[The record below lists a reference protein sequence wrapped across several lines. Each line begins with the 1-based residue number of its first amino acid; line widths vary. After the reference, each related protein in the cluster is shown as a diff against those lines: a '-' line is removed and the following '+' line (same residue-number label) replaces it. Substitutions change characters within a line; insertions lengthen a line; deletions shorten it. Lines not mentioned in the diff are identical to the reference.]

1 MRLSSTSNAIR
12 SILALAFDFLVA
24 ANFSLNFAQFG
35 TPFLD
40 IGKFIAGAEGY
51 PFQYRILTAPIFG
64 LLLEAFKKFDPAAV
78 LSHFPSYLSSP
89 EQLAYFTVNGLS
101 FFIALV
107 LFRKVSAIIF
117 AANGAFFSY
126 LVFIA
131 LSYLWFILNPGLSF
145 LLPYDLPALA
155 FCQALLL
162 CVLRGRWILLCAIFA
177 IATLNRET
185 TYLIVLI
192 VLIRWWLGLER
203 RPALAVAAIL
213 TAIWVATK
221 IVLVLWLSGMSGA
234 VVIAGLRIGYNLA
247 ILAKPWQWPILWP
260 LLLPVGLCVLGL
272 RGDPHA
278 RQWSV
283 AGIVGFLSLFSVANI
298 IELRAYGDLIGFL
311 SISTVIGYGG
321 WERVSRGAKA
331 STSA

>member
-1 MRLSSTSNAIR
+1 MPLSSTSNAIR
-12 SILALAFDFLVA
+12 SSVTLAFDFLVA
-24 ANFSLNFAQFG
+24 ANFALNFAQFG

-40 IGKFIAGAEGY
+40 IEKFAAGAERF

-64 LLLEAFKKFDPAAV
+64 LLLEAYKKFDPATV

-89 EQLAYFTVNGLS
+89 EQLAYFTVNGVS

-107 LFRKVSAIIF
+107 LFRRVSATVF
-117 AANGAFFSY
+117 AGNLALFSY
-126 LVFIA
+126 LAFIA

-145 LLPYDLPALA
+145 ILPYDLPALA
-155 FCQALLL
+155 FCQASLL
-162 CVLRGRWILLCAIFA
+162 CVLRGRWFLLCVIFA

-203 RPALAVAAIL
+203 RRVLVVAVVL
-213 TAIWVATK
+213 TAIWLATK
-221 IVLVLWLSGMSGA
+221 IALVFWLSGMSGA
-234 VVIAGLRIGYNLA
+234 VVIAGLRIVYNLA
-247 ILAKPWQWPILWP
+247 ILAKPWQWPTLWP
-260 LLLPVGLCVLGL
+260 LLLPVGLCVQGL
-272 RGDPHA
+272 RGEAYA
-278 RQWSV
+278 RQWSI

-311 SISTVIGYGG
+311 SISTVLGYRGR
-321 WERVSRGAKA
+321 ERDLHLAKTD
-331 STSA
+331 TSA